1 MEYTAAVLGATGM
14 VGQRFITLLQKHPW
28 FRLIEV
34 TGSERRAGQHYGS
47 AVQWKMSQPLQE
59 HIAQL
64 PLLPPEAELTAQI
77 IFSALPADE
86 AKILEPLYARRGH
99 AVFSN
104 ASALRMEEDIPL
116 IIPEVNPEHLD
127 MIPLQQKNRGWSGFI
142 VTNPNCSTI
151 QIVLALKPL
160 HSAAHIT
167 QMAAVTMQAV
177 SGAGYPGVPSYDIM
191 GNIIPYI
198 GQEEEKI
205 EHETKK
211 LLGIWRDNHI
221 EEAQMLI
228 SAQCTRAPVLEGH
241 TAMISVATEQS
252 LTPQN
257 AIEIW
262 RNSFGLPQE
271 LQLPSAPN
279 PFIHVFNEN
288 DRPQPARDTELGG
301 GMAVS
306 VGRVRECPIFGLKFA
321 NLGHNTIRGAA
332 GASLLNAELAIAK
345 QMIH

>member
-1 MEYTAAVLGATGM
+1 MKYTAAVLGATGM

-28 FRLIEV
+28 FQLTAV
-34 TGSERRAGQHYGS
+34 TGSERRAGQKYGD
-47 AVQWKMSQPLQE
+47 AAQWKMSRPLRDD
-59 HIAQL
+59 IANL
-64 PLLPPEAELTAQI
+64 PLLPPDAEMDAQI

-104 ASALRMEEDIPL
+104 ASAFRMEEDIPL

-127 MIPLQQKNRGWSGFI
+127 MIPRQQKNRGWSGFI

-160 HSAAHIT
+160 HSAARIT
-167 QMAAVTMQAV
+167 KMAAVTMQAV
-177 SGAGYPGVPSYDIM
+177 SGAGYPGVSSYDIM

-205 EHETKK
+205 ERETKK
-211 LLGIWRDNHI
+211 LLGIWRDDHL
-221 EEAQMLI
+221 EDAQMII

-241 TAMISVATEQS
+241 TALISVATEQPLS
-252 LTPQN
+252 PQN
-257 AIEIW
+257 AIAIW
-262 RNSFGLPQE
+262 RRSVGLPQE

-279 PFIHVFNEN
+279 PLIHVFSEN
-288 DRPQPARDTELGG
+288 DRPQPARDAELGE

-306 VGRVRECPIFGLKFA
+306 VGRVRVCPIFGLKFV
-321 NLGHNTIRGAA
+321 NLGHNTIRGAT
-332 GASLLNAELAIAK
+332 GASLLNAELAAAK